1 MTALEPDTPVGR
13 FALTGR
19 RVALEPLAEAHL
31 PGIADAIRDG
41 ELWKLPV
48 TLVPHPDDL
57 PAFLRQALERGESNL
72 ELAFATRDLASGS
85 LAGSTRFM
93 KIDRRHRRVEIGF
106 TFIGQSWQR
115 THVNTE
121 AKFLMLRH
129 AFETWRCI
137 RVELLT
143 DVLNTRS
150 RNAIARIGA
159 REEGV
164 LRSHMIMRD
173 GRVRDSAL
181 YAITEADWPSVKR
194 RLTERFSS
202 SAS

>member
-1 MTALEPDTPVGR
+1 MSALDAARPLERV
-13 FALTGR
+13 ALQGA
-19 RVALEPLAEAHL
+19 RVALEPLTAAHL
-31 PGIADAIRDG
+31 PGLADAIRDG

-57 PAFLRQALERGESNL
+57 PAFLQQALDRGEANL
-72 ELAFATRDLASGS
+72 ELAFATRDRSSGVI
-85 LAGSTRFM
+85 AGSTRFM

-106 TFIGQSWQR
+106 TFLGSTWQR

-121 AKFLMLRH
+121 AKLLMLRH
-129 AFETWRCI
+129 AFEAWRCI

-150 RNAIARIGA
+150 RTAIERLGA
-159 REEGV
+159 RQEGV
-164 LRSHMIMRD
+164 LRRHMIMRD

-181 YAITEADWPSVKR
+181 YSITDAEWPSVQQ
-194 RLTERFSS
+194 RLSEKLSS